1 MTIRVWGLLYTEI
14 VHSNLT
20 HSDRLKFKTIAIA
33 DVHARDIV
41 DLFVEHHI
49 IDAKQ
54 FDWLSQ
60 LRFHWIRDMDSIF
73 IEHYS
78 GTIPFEFHSS

>member
-1 MTIRVWGLLYTEI
+1 MMGIHKIQLT

-20 HSDRLKFKTIAIA
+20 HGDHLKFKTIAIA

-41 DLFVEHHI
+41 DLFVENHI
-49 IDAKQ
+49 IDGKQ

-60 LRFHWIRDMDSIF
+60 LRFHWHRDMN

-78 GTIPFEFHSS
+78 GIVNFIDRK